1 MLVRISSID
10 DSTVTA
16 YGLHDRF
23 VLDLLATLTYGDR
36 AHLDCRLATRTPP
49 SQTKDFRMNTAP
61 TATMPTEI
69 PRVSIVV
76 IGRNEGERL
85 VACLTSIAAMD
96 STGIA
101 VETIYVDSASTDGS
115 PQRAATM
122 GARVIEA
129 CPERPSAAFGRNAG
143 WRAARGEF
151 VLFLDGDTQLHPQF
165 VQHALKEMR
174 DPSVAVVWGHRRESL
189 PQQSVY
195 VRVLD
200 LDWAYA
206 TGPSEFCGGD
216 ALMRLDVLESVD
228 GFDASLIAGEE
239 PELCRRI
246 RAAGHTILHIDAPMT
261 LHDLAINR
269 FGGYWKRAFRAGY
282 AYAEVSARYQDSAD
296 PLWRA
301 DARRNLFHGSL
312 LLGMLALL
320 PLTLLWPFVGMVV
333 VIAAFGLIG
342 RTFHRCAWKTANQ
355 KLRLLYALHSHVQQ
369 IPILAGQLSYHHDLW
384 FGKRRGLI
392 EYSYQTGVRTSERA
406 PS

>member
-1 MLVRISSID
+1 
-10 DSTVTA
+10 
-16 YGLHDRF
+16 
-23 VLDLLATLTYGDR
+23 
-36 AHLDCRLATRTPP
+36 
-49 SQTKDFRMNTAP
+49 MNTA
-61 TATMPTEI
+61 AIANMPTDT

-85 VACLTSIAAMD
+85 AACLTSIAAMD

-115 PQRAATM
+115 PQHAATL
-122 GARVIEA
+122 GATVIEV

-143 WRAARGEF
+143 WREASGEF

-165 VQHALKEMR
+165 VQRALEEMR

-200 LDWAYA
+200 LDWVYA
-206 TGPSEFCGGD
+206 PGPSEFCGGD
-216 ALMRLDVLESVD
+216 ALMRRDVLKAVG

-246 RAAGHTILHIDAPMT
+246 RAGGSTIQHIDAPMT

-282 AYAEVSARYQDSAD
+282 AYAEISSRYQDSAD

-301 DARRNLFHGSL
+301 DARRNLFHSSL
-312 LLGMLALL
+312 VLGMLALL
-320 PLTLLWPFVGMVV
+320 PLTALWPLVGMVV
-333 VIAAFGLIG
+333 VISALALIG
-342 RTFHRCAWKTANQ
+342 RTFHRCAWKTTNQ
-355 KLRLLYALHSHVQQ
+355 KTRLMYALHSHIQQ

-384 FGKRRGLI
+384 FGKQRGLI
-392 EYSYQTGVRTSERA
+392 EYNHRAGIRTSANLE
-406 PS
+406 